1 MLDCCSI
8 FSCDCK
14 SHPQC
19 VNENKTGTCCPN
31 DKGVYD
37 PCCSNFQ
44 AAVNNPACEK
54 AGVKGNACPDDKG
67 KFHECC
73 HSDAKCSYKNQCP
86 GLAGD
91 CCPTPGGMSLGCC
104 LNKGTVASAVL
115 LPGKAAAL
123 PDTAERDAW
132 CHKENWGE
140 GKRCAA
146 AYADHLTRKAAR
158 NAGSCEDNQA
168 CLDWCHKENWGKG
181 ERCAAA
187 YAEHMARKAA
197 ISTTSGPTPSGSGL
211 SQLAAVGMP
220 TVGAAF
226 FVVFVVGVAIGAR
239 FGRSS
244 TQKDDYHVMG

>member
-1 MLDCCSI
+1 MRSVTRAACFFGLVTMAQAGCGAWEFHQAGIPIDKVPPPPQCKANPNCPPNDGNCCPTPGKLGSMLDCCNT

-104 LNKGTVASAVL
+104 LNKGSEM
-115 LPGKAAAL
+115 G
-123 PDTAERDAW
+123 
-132 CHKENWGE
+132 
-140 GKRCAA
+140 
-146 AYADHLTRKAAR
+146 
-158 NAGSCEDNQA
+158 
-168 CLDWCHKENWGKG
+168 
-181 ERCAAA
+181 
-187 YAEHMARKAA
+187 
-197 ISTTSGPTPSGSGL
+197 
-211 SQLAAVGMP
+211 LAAVPLELVGAVGLP

-239 FGRSS
+239 FARSP

>member
-1 MLDCCSI
+1 MLDCCNI

-31 DKGVYD
+31 AKGVYD

-91 CCPTPGGMSLGCC
+91 CCPTPGGMTLGCC
-104 LNKGTVASAVL
+104 LNKGSEMGLAAVPLELFAAPNCTEEVA
-115 LPGKAAAL
+115 PKACLDKWRKTAEAQYVNIPEAYRHYATDPIEAAYKKALAAL
-123 PDTAERDAW
+123 PSTSSSTSSAPQD
-132 CHKENWGE
+132 NGV
-140 GKRCAA
+140 
-146 AYADHLTRKAAR
+146 HLT
-158 NAGSCEDNQA
+158 
-168 CLDWCHKENWGKG
+168 
-181 ERCAAA
+181 
-187 YAEHMARKAA
+187 
-197 ISTTSGPTPSGSGL
+197 
-211 SQLAAVGMP
+211 QLAALGMP
-220 TVGAAF
+220 TAGAAF

-239 FGRSS
+239 FARSP

>member
-1 MLDCCSI
+1 M
-8 FSCDCK
+8 
-14 SHPQC
+14 
-19 VNENKTGTCCPN
+19 G
-31 DKGVYD
+31 
-37 PCCSNFQ
+37 
-44 AAVNNPACEK
+44 
-54 AGVKGNACPDDKG
+54 
-67 KFHECC
+67 
-73 HSDAKCSYKNQCP
+73 KNQCP

-146 AYADHLTRKAAR
+146 AYAEHL
-158 NAGSCEDNQA
+158 
-168 CLDWCHKENWGKG
+168 
-181 ERCAAA
+181 
-187 YAEHMARKAA
+187 ARKAA

>member
-1 MLDCCSI
+1 MLDCCNI
-8 FSCDCK
+8 YSCDCK

-91 CCPTPGGMSLGCC
+91 CCPTPGGMMLGCC
-104 LNKGTVASAVL
+104 LNKGSEMDL
-115 LPGKAAAL
+115 AAEYTA
-123 PDTAERDAW
+123 PD
-132 CHKENWGE
+132 
-140 GKRCAA
+140 CA
-146 AYADHLTRKAAR
+146 DK
-158 NAGSCEDNQA
+158 A
-168 CLDWCHKENWGKG
+168 CLDEWRKNAEAQFDHIPKEW
-181 ERCAAA
+181 RRYSTDPIDAA
-187 YAEHMARKAA
+187 YNKALA
-197 ISTTSGPTPSGSGL
+197 KLRSAGSDPA
-211 SQLAAVGMP
+211 QLAAIGMP

-226 FVVFVVGVAIGAR
+226 FFVFVVGVAIGAR

-244 TQKDDYHVMG
+244 TQKDEYHVMG